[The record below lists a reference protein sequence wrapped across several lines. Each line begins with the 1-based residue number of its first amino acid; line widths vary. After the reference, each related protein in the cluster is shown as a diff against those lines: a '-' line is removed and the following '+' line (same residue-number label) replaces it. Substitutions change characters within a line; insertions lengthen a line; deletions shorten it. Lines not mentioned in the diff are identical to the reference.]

1 MKKEKTVKTYQR
13 RTKSGKIVTVRQ
25 HTAKYDAAEAL
36 KEATKKKGAGDELEA
51 LKKKSV
57 DKPTEEEVAEF
68 EKLLDS
74 FPEELD
80 ERSDR
85 KSVV

>member
-1 MKKEKTVKTYQR
+1 MKKEKAIRTYQR

-36 KEATKKKGAGDELEA
+36 KEAAKKKGAGDELEA
-51 LKKKSV
+51 LKKKPV

-68 EKLLDS
+68 EKLLAKVKRGEMTS
-74 FPEELD
+74 IT
-80 ERSDR
+80 
-85 KSVV
+85 